1 MNIHIKRVYEA
12 PDAGD
17 GQRILIDRLW
27 PRGLAKS
34 KAGIDLWLKDIAP
47 STELRR
53 WYGHDPERWSEF
65 KKRYFSELDAHPD
78 AVAELLERTAAGKV
92 TLLFGSR
99 EERWNNAHALAE
111 YLQSR
116 AARPAKKH

>member
-27 PRGLAKS
+27 PRGLAKA
-34 KAGIDLWLKDIAP
+34 KAGIDLWLKEIAP

-53 WYGHDPERWSEF
+53 WYNHDPERWSEF
-65 KKRYFSELDAHPD
+65 KRRYYSELDAHPD
-78 AVAELLERTAAGKV
+78 AVAELLERAAAGKV
-92 TLLFGSR
+92 TLLFSSR
-99 EERWNNAHALAE
+99 EERRNNAHALKE

-116 AARPAKKH
+116 AARPSGKH

>member
-27 PRGLAKS
+27 PRGLAKA
-34 KAGIDLWLKDIAP
+34 KAGIDLWLKAIAP

-53 WYGHDPERWSEF
+53 WYNHDPERWTEF
-65 KKRYFSELDAHPD
+65 KRRYYCELDAHPD
-78 AVAELLERTAAGKV
+78 AVAELLDRVAAGKV

-99 EERWNNAHALAE
+99 EERWNNAHALKE

-116 AARPAKKH
+116 AAGKH